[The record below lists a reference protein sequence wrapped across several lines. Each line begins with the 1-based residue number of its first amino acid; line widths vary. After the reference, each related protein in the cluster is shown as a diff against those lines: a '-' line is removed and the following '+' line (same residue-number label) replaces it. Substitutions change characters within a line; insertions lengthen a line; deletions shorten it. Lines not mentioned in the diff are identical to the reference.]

1 MEGWLEK
8 TGESVKLTVV
18 IDPLMIVWATII
30 SVLLT
35 TVREVLNRTLFK
47 VSERRREERG
57 KGGEGKEKWRDEEKA
72 REREGQNF

>member
-35 TVREVLNRTLFK
+35 TVREILNRILFK
-47 VSERRREERG
+47 VSERRKKERRRR
-57 KGGEGKEKWRDEEKA
+57 GGGR
-72 REREGQNF
+72 REGEMEG